1 VARYA
6 RHIVLAEIGGAGQ
19 QRLKAARVLVIGAGG
34 LGSPVLSYLAAAGVG
49 LLGVIDDDEVSLSNL
64 QRQILHD
71 TANVG
76 MDKTES
82 AARSLASGSTRTP
95 GWSPTSAADG
105 GQCGGCAD
113 RL

>member
-1 VARYA
+1 
-6 RHIVLAEIGGAGQ
+6 
-19 QRLKAARVLVIGAGG
+19 
-34 LGSPVLSYLAAAGVG
+34 
-49 LLGVIDDDEVSLSNL
+49 VIDDDEVSLSNL

-82 AARSLASGSTRTP
+82 AARGAQAAQPAHPRGHASERLT
-95 GWSPTSAADG
+95 ADNATDG
-105 GQCGGCAD
+105 HH